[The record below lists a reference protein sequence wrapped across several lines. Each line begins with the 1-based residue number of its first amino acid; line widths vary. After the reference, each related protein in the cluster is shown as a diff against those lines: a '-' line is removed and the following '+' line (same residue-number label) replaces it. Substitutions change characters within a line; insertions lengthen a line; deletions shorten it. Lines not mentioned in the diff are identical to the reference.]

1 MTIGWFTTIRMIK
14 NILIL
19 TLIAA
24 LAPTARSSVSATTAS
39 VLFIIP
45 KTGMD
50 VKLMELKTTRQNGK
64 SEGYVENEGSQE
76 ENEDGSQ
83 EESDLS

>member
-24 LAPTARSSVSATTAS
+24 LAPTARSSVSASTAS